1 MIKKISILF
10 FIVLGTQT
18 YAQKYTSSPYSYI
31 GFGEML
37 STTTVEN
44 QAMGKLSMYTDSIH
58 LNLNNPAYL
67 GKLSSGRI
75 RVTNYAIGLSS
86 SYSLLAS
93 ESQSS
98 DNLASRLE
106 YVVVSFPLAKKLG
119 FNFGIMPYTAM
130 DYRLY
135 ATSSDGDG
143 TALDNVFTGS
153 GNLNKLFFSLGT
165 RLFSFLDV
173 GGSLY
178 SNFGT
183 ISKQRVQ
190 SIPSVLNGTIDRRTS
205 RLKGVNYNFSAHLQ
219 LPLTKKVDVYSS
231 LIYTSVNDLSSTN
244 LKEIGTV
251 KMESGADIEVNPVDL
266 SLINLNA
273 TTLSLPS
280 KTSFGI
286 GIGSDSSW
294 FLGAQYATT
303 DLSLLKNEFLIQS
316 NVNYQK
322 QSLLSIGGF
331 YIPNSNN
338 FASYFQRSVYRAG
351 VHMENTGYVINGQE
365 IKDFGLNFG
374 IGVPVGGLLS
384 NLNASLSLGVKGTK
398 DAGLIKENYIKLKL
412 SLSLNDLWFAKR
424 QIN

>member
-1 MIKKISILF
+1 
-10 FIVLGTQT
+10 
-18 YAQKYTSSPYSYI
+18 
-31 GFGEML
+31 
-37 STTTVEN
+37 
-44 QAMGKLSMYTDSIH
+44 
-58 LNLNNPAYL
+58 
-67 GKLSSGRI
+67 
-75 RVTNYAIGLSS
+75 
-86 SYSLLAS
+86 
-93 ESQSS
+93 
-98 DNLASRLE
+98 
-106 YVVVSFPLAKKLG
+106 
-119 FNFGIMPYTAM
+119 M

-251 KMESGADIEVNPVDL
+251 NMESGADIEVNPVDL

-294 FLGAQYATT
+294 FVGAQYATT